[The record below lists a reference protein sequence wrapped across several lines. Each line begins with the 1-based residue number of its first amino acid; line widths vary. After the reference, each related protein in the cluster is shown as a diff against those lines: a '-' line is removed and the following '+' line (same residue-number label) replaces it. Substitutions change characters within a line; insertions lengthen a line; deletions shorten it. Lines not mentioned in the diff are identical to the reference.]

1 MSKKDKSEDV
11 GDNGGKRK
19 WSFLNFYDADSCEDD
34 EDDDKASKSKIN
46 TDWSLS
52 KVFSFFQVRKT
63 DSENL
68 SDQLKKLEI
77 ELSNCEMEIKAAS
90 ANVLSTTG
98 DMQAYWMREEEA
110 LRRERSLLLT
120 RIIAA
125 EAR

>member
-1 MSKKDKSEDV
+1 MT
-11 GDNGGKRK
+11 DN
-19 WSFLNFYDADSCEDD
+19 
-34 EDDDKASKSKIN
+34 
-46 TDWSLS
+46 
-52 KVFSFFQVRKT
+52 
-63 DSENL
+63 ENL

-110 LRRERSLLLT
+110 YWMREMEALSREEEALRRKESLLLT

-125 EAR
+125 EARGKSKGNFTSYALDRERIIFTQNYS